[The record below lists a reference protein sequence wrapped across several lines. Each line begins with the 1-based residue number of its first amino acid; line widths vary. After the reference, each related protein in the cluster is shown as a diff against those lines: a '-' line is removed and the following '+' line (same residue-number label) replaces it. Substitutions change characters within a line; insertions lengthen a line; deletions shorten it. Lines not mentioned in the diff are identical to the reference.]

1 MAATKRL
8 SEPSRVPSN
17 CARTAQG
24 GGAQAPRDLPV
35 EQAQEF
41 EFFINMTTAKT
52 LGVDIPHSL
61 LLRADE
67 IIQ

>member
-1 MAATKRL
+1 MGAAKRL
-8 SEPSRVPSN
+8 SEPSRILPN

-24 GGAQAPRDLPV
+24 GGAQAPRSLPV
-35 EQAQEF
+35 KQAQKF
-41 EFFINMTTAKT
+41 EFFINMTTAKA

-61 LLRADE
+61 LLSADE